1 MSSGPSRPGADPA
14 AVRDALAQ
22 ALPRTDVYLSDE
34 FAARTRDYWM
44 FTTGA
49 GASVL
54 VSALLGLLVGS
65 VIVAQVL
72 YATTVDHLTE
82 FGTLSAMGAPRDF
95 IYKVILGQAA
105 ISATLGHVPG
115 IILALLLAEASALS
129 AAVVLVPWE
138 LAIGLYGVTLA
149 MCMLASLIS
158 IRKAMGIDPAM
169 VFQR

>member
-1 MSSGPSRPGADPA
+1 MTSS
-14 AVRDALAQ
+14 
-22 ALPRTDVYLSDE
+22 
-34 FAARTRDYWM
+34 
-44 FTTGA
+44 
-49 GASVL
+49 
-54 VSALLGLLVGS
+54 
-65 VIVAQVL
+65 IK
-72 YATTVDHLTE
+72 
-82 FGTLSAMGAPRDF
+82 
-95 IYKVILGQAA
+95 IILGQAA

-115 IILALLLAEASALS
+115 IALALLLAEASALS

>member
-1 MSSGPSRPGADPA
+1 
-14 AVRDALAQ
+14 
-22 ALPRTDVYLSDE
+22 
-34 FAARTRDYWM
+34 
-44 FTTGA
+44 
-49 GASVL
+49 
-54 VSALLGLLVGS
+54 
-65 VIVAQVL
+65 
-72 YATTVDHLTE
+72 
-82 FGTLSAMGAPRDF
+82 MGAPRDF

-115 IILALLLAEASALS
+115 IILALLLAEASSLS